1 MSIVRPAAS
10 PPQRKLWRDVSDEG
24 MGNRAKARLIRQEL
38 LNSVMGKTADHRTVQ
53 AIPHTTLRFERAA
66 EIGA

>member
-1 MSIVRPAAS
+1 MFIVRLAGS
-10 PPQRKLWRDVSDEG
+10 PPQRKLWRDFSNEG

-53 AIPHTTLRFERAA
+53 AIPHTTLHFECAA
-66 EIGA
+66 QIGA

>member
-1 MSIVRPAAS
+1 
-10 PPQRKLWRDVSDEG
+10 
-24 MGNRAKARLIRQEL
+24 MGNRARAWLIRQES

-53 AIPHTTLRFERAA
+53 AIPYSWLRFERAA

>member
-1 MSIVRPAAS
+1 
-10 PPQRKLWRDVSDEG
+10 

-66 EIGA
+66 QIGA